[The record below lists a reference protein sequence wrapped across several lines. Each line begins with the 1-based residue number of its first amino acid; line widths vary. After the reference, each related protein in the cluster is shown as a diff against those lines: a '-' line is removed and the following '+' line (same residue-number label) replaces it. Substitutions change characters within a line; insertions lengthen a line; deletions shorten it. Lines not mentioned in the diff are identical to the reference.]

1 MLQFFLIVFG
11 FLPLA
16 ILGLKA
22 VGGLTGLETGVPNP
36 SYAHTWANIW
46 RGSDNPLGVN
56 WFGLV
61 FGLGFVLSFGYWCT
75 DFLVV
80 QRALAA
86 KDMSAAQR
94 TPLIATVPKMFFP
107 LLVILPGL
115 VAIAL
120 DPHLTQ
126 LLDGRYDNALPA
138 LLGKFYPSGLLGIGL
153 VVLRIELE
161 LDLLAVDGDA
171 LSVGIVD
178 GKPSAVFIVLAEM
191 RNAACQR
198 THMTDLDGD
207 RLIGRRL
214 RRFGGFLGLFLLTA
228 AVGRD

>member
-1 MLQFFLIVFG
+1 
-11 FLPLA
+11 

-86 KDMSAAQR
+86 RDMSAAQR

-120 DPHLTQ
+120 DPHLTK
-126 LLDGRYDNALPA
+126 LLEGRYDNALPA

-153 VVLRIELE
+153 TA
-161 LDLLAVDGDA
+161 LLASFMSGMAGNVTA
-171 LSVGIVD
+171 FNTVW
-178 GKPSAVFIVLAEM
+178 
-191 RNAACQR
+191 
-198 THMTDLDGD
+198 TYDLYQSY
-207 RLIGRRL
+207 L
-214 RRFGGFLGLFLLTA
+214 RRA
-228 AVGRD
+228 APDSHYLAMGRYATIVGVVISIAAAYVAASFNN

>member
-1 MLQFFLIVFG
+1 ASAAVVMVYILLGGLTSSIYNEVLQFFLIVFG

-86 KDMSAAQR
+86 RDMSAAQR

-120 DPHLTQ
+120 DPHLTKRSEEHTSELQ
-126 LLDGRYDNALPA
+126 SRGH
-138 LLGKFYPSGLLGIGL
+138 L
-153 VVLRIELE
+153 V
-161 LDLLAVDGDA
+161 
-171 LSVGIVD
+171 
-178 GKPSAVFIVLAEM
+178 
-191 RNAACQR
+191 C
-198 THMTDLDGD
+198 
-207 RLIGRRL
+207 
-214 RRFGGFLGLFLLTA
+214 
-228 AVGRD
+228 